1 MHSQIFVLTKLL
13 VIISSIILM
22 FTKISSHNQSYFY
35 TVYIKQDFLDSFTPM
50 VFMGLLNEEVEE
62 VDNNF
67 AEEDKKLQQVA
78 TLLEMPQS
86 TAMELV
92 ENKQHTM
99 TLELLITMPPL
110 QMPLKQLTMEMP
122 LPIQLPLN

>member
-1 MHSQIFVLTKLL
+1 M
-13 VIISSIILM
+13 
-22 FTKISSHNQSYFY
+22 
-35 TVYIKQDFLDSFTPM
+35 DSFTPM
-50 VFMGLLNEEVEE
+50 EFMVHLNEEVEE

-92 ENKQHTM
+92 VNKQHTT

-122 LPIQLPLN
+122 LQIPPLPWP

>member
-1 MHSQIFVLTKLL
+1 M
-13 VIISSIILM
+13 
-22 FTKISSHNQSYFY
+22 
-35 TVYIKQDFLDSFTPM
+35 DSFTPM
-50 VFMGLLNEEVEE
+50 EFMVHLNEEVEE

-92 ENKQHTM
+92 VNKQHTM

-122 LPIQLPLN
+122 LPTQPLLN

>member
-1 MHSQIFVLTKLL
+1 M
-13 VIISSIILM
+13 
-22 FTKISSHNQSYFY
+22 
-35 TVYIKQDFLDSFTPM
+35 DSFTPM
-50 VFMGLLNEEVEE
+50 VFMGLLNDRVEE

-67 AEEDKKLQQVA
+67 VEEDKKLQQVA

-92 ENKQHTM
+92 VNKQHTM

-122 LPIQLPLN
+122 LPTQPLLN

>member
-1 MHSQIFVLTKLL
+1 M
-13 VIISSIILM
+13 
-22 FTKISSHNQSYFY
+22 
-35 TVYIKQDFLDSFTPM
+35 DSFTPM

-86 TAMELV
+86 TVMELV
-92 ENKQHTM
+92 VNKQHTM

-122 LPIQLPLN
+122 LPIQLLLN

>member
-1 MHSQIFVLTKLL
+1 M
-13 VIISSIILM
+13 
-22 FTKISSHNQSYFY
+22 
-35 TVYIKQDFLDSFTPM
+35 DSFTPM
-50 VFMGLLNEEVEE
+50 EFMVHLNEEVEE

-67 AEEDKKLQQVA
+67 AEEDKKLQQVV

-92 ENKQHTM
+92 VNKQHTM

-122 LPIQLPLN
+122 QPIPPLLN

>member
-86 TAMELV
+86 TVMELV
-92 ENKQHTM
+92 VNKQHTM

-122 LPIQLPLN
+122 LPIQLLLN

>member
-1 MHSQIFVLTKLL
+1 MEF
-13 VIISSIILM
+13 
-22 FTKISSHNQSYFY
+22 
-35 TVYIKQDFLDSFTPM
+35 M
-50 VFMGLLNEEVEE
+50 VHLNEEVEE

-110 QMPLKQLTMEMP
+110 QMPLKQLTMEML
-122 LPIQLPLN
+122 LPIPLLLN

>member
-1 MHSQIFVLTKLL
+1 M
-13 VIISSIILM
+13 
-22 FTKISSHNQSYFY
+22 
-35 TVYIKQDFLDSFTPM
+35 DSFTPM
-50 VFMGLLNEEVEE
+50 EFMVHLNEEVEE
-62 VDNNF
+62 VGNNF
-67 AEEDKKLQQVA
+67 AEEDKKPQQVV

-92 ENKQHTM
+92 VNKQHTM

-122 LPIQLPLN
+122 LPTQPLLN